1 MSDQMLCYV
10 KRRDFKHTNSYAQ
23 QKIFSGLGS
32 SYTISDGSW
41 QDVTADEIRRFI
53 ALLIHFGVVH
63 VRGDVQKNWST
74 KTLYHGLWAR
84 AILPRT
90 RYFAILA
97 MLHVVDPGEEDPR
110 NKLCKVESFVEE
122 FKKLCKALYVP
133 QKYVA
138 IDERMVKSRHRSGF
152 RQFIK
157 DKPTKW
163 GIKLWVLADSS
174 NGYTVDFNI
183 YIGRAA
189 GQTIGEHG
197 LGYDVVMRLMAP
209 YFGKGYH
216 LFVDNFYSSLT
227 LFKHLYDQGVAA
239 TGTILPTR
247 RSFPPALK
255 NSQEWAK
262 GRERGS
268 MRWVRDSP
276 CLVLQWVDNK
286 VVSMITTV
294 GNANEQGQV
303 TRRVRT
309 DGRWGEMLV
318 RQPQIFKT
326 YNMKMNAVDRSDQII
341 SAFSTRRKCVRWWK
355 TLFFHLI
362 DIAVVNSFILFQAH
376 RATHTEIERPAGYS
390 QCDFRDEIVRQ
401 ICGLPEFGDPPA
413 YSPGRARAQPSEF
426 VTQHIPHVAEQR
438 GHCVVCYKQDK
449 VQRKVY
455 TYCSAPQCQ
464 GKFMHVATRD
474 RNCFEIF
481 HSEEYHRQ

>member
-1 MSDQMLCYV
+1 M
-10 KRRDFKHTNSYAQ
+10 
-23 QKIFSGLGS
+23 
-32 SYTISDGSW
+32 
-41 QDVTADEIRRFI
+41 
-53 ALLIHFGVVH
+53 
-63 VRGDVQKNWST
+63 
-74 KTLYHGLWAR
+74 
-84 AILPRT
+84 
-90 RYFAILA
+90 
-97 MLHVVDPGEEDPR
+97 
-110 NKLCKVESFVEE
+110 
-122 FKKLCKALYVP
+122 P

-157 DKPTKW
+157 DKPPKW

-174 NGYTVDFNI
+174 NSYTVDFNI
-183 YIGRAA
+183 HIGKAA

-216 LFVDNFYSSLT
+216 LFVDNFYSTLT

-239 TGTILPTR
+239 TGTILPSR

-268 MRWVRDSP
+268 MRWVRDPP
-276 CLVLQWVDNK
+276 CLVPQWVDNK

-309 DGRWGEMLV
+309 DGRWGEILV
-318 RQPQIFKT
+318 KQPQIFKT
-326 YNMKMNAVDRSDQII
+326 YNMKMNAVDRSDQIL

-355 TLFFHLI
+355 TSFFHLI

-376 RATHTEIERPAGYS
+376 RATHTEIERPAG
-390 QCDFRDEIVRQ
+390 
-401 ICGLPEFGDPPA
+401 
-413 YSPGRARAQPSEF
+413 
-426 VTQHIPHVAEQR
+426 
-438 GHCVVCYKQDK
+438 
-449 VQRKVY
+449 
-455 TYCSAPQCQ
+455 
-464 GKFMHVATRD
+464 
-474 RNCFEIF
+474 
-481 HSEEYHRQ
+481 